1 MSSTQKTH
9 LLDLLAE
16 SHSSTQEVLKK
27 VGLDLQVY
35 MDPVWRVRDILWHIA
50 VWDRQ
55 VTNSILAFE
64 NGGQYAIQDF
74 DEGVFNEAA
83 LKEGRELT
91 QDQVLKE
98 SNQARL
104 EFQRAVQKFP
114 LEQFDSQLLYPWGD
128 EQGDVAKLVKYM
140 IEHDNEHRAEI
151 IAAGKY

>member
-1 MSSTQKTH
+1 MSSAQKTH

-35 MDPVWRVRDILWHIA
+35 MDLVWRVRDILWHIA

-55 VTNSILAFE
+55 TTNSILAFE

-83 LKEGRELT
+83 FKEGREFT
-91 QDQVLKE
+91 QDQVLEE

-104 EFQRAVQKFP
+104 EFQHAVQKFP
-114 LEQFDSQLLYPWGD
+114 LDQLDSQLLFPWGD

-151 IAAGKY
+151 IAAGKF

>member
-1 MSSTQKTH
+1 
-9 LLDLLAE
+9 
-16 SHSSTQEVLKK
+16 
-27 VGLDLQVY
+27 
-35 MDPVWRVRDILWHIA
+35 
-50 VWDRQ
+50 

-83 LKEGRELT
+83 LREGRELT
-91 QDQVLKE
+91 QDQVLEE

-140 IEHDNEHRAEI
+140 VEHDNEHRAEI